1 MGNVI
6 SAAPNVQTALEIEV
20 EGLSKAFGEHQVLS
34 GVDLRVR
41 RGDIV
46 AIVGG
51 SGCGKTVLLNH
62 ILGQLTP
69 DEGHVRVAPY
79 GRPEGLVVRIP
90 EESLRVMCSIH
101 LSVAGLKKFLQL
113 PRRGFARF

>member
-1 MGNVI
+1 MSSRHSGPAGSRNATMGNVI

-51 SGCGKTVLLNH
+51 SGT
-62 ILGQLTP
+62 
-69 DEGHVRVAPY
+69 
-79 GRPEGLVVRIP
+79 
-90 EESLRVMCSIH
+90 
-101 LSVAGLKKFLQL
+101 
-113 PRRGFARF
+113 RGCVNR